1 MRNLLIL
8 PIAALCACVC
18 LSGCATM
25 RYPRTYKVDGNVVK
39 EFNELDDEKALKL
52 VVFICN
58 VKHEQWED
66 GIARSIALH
75 EYIGLLAKRNS
86 PYLKKSGIFKFSY
99 DKINLK
105 AWAEPDLAKLYDTIM
120 PKCEGYYLDAAP
132 NLTDTQNAERIVY
145 LTALSAINTEMRRR
159 DNTRNAVTVAS
170 QVILG
175 ALTVALSML

>member
-39 EFNELDDEKALKL
+39 EFKELDDEKALKL

-66 GIARSIALH
+66 ALARSIALH
-75 EYIGLLAKRNS
+75 EYIGLLAKR
-86 PYLKKSGIFKFSY
+86 
-99 DKINLK
+99 KI
-105 AWAEPDLAKLYDTIM
+105 
-120 PKCEGYYLDAAP
+120 PKQPHYPL
-132 NLTDTQNAERIVY
+132 
-145 LTALSAINTEMRRR
+145 
-159 DNTRNAVTVAS
+159 
-170 QVILG
+170 
-175 ALTVALSML
+175 